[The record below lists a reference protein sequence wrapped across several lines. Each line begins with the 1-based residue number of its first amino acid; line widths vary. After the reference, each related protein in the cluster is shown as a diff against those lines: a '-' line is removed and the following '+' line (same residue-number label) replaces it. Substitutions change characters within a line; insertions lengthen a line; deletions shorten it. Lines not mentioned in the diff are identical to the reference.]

1 MVVRC
6 FMGSLDPLGS
16 AKYDADVYLTIQL
29 ITFAPSP
36 VMDRLSL
43 TFSALADPTRR
54 AILARLSSGPASV
67 NELAAP
73 FDMSLPAV
81 SKHLKVLERAQLIA
95 RGREAQWRPCE
106 IKAAPLKEATDWM
119 EQYRQFWEERF
130 DRLEEYL
137 KELQAQEKPAPANA
151 TRKRKKP

>member
-1 MVVRC
+1 MVNYVC
-6 FMGSLDPLGS
+6 PVIS
-16 AKYDADVYLTIQL
+16 
-29 ITFAPSP
+29 

-73 FDMSLPAV
+73 FSMSLPAV

-119 EQYRQFWEERF
+119 EQYRQFWEARF

-137 KELQAQEKPAPANA
+137 KELQAQDKPAAGKVAPKR
-151 TRKRKKP
+151 RKHGNSK